1 MTGTDAGKGH
11 AAETV
16 VPGERQC
23 PEVRLRE

>member
-1 MTGTDAGKGH
+1 MAGTDAGKGN

-16 VPGERQC
+16 VPGERQR